1 MDGGTLYFCFGYP
14 KSGTTFLQRT
24 LDMHPQV
31 SCPAEQSFTTLA
43 RMVDN
48 DSRIYNDALKL
59 IDRRT
64 GGQGAP
70 MWSKHTSDHVFA
82 AIVRALADDFA
93 RGKPIRGLNDNHIF
107 QQPKYYDELLERPR
121 MIAIFRNP
129 VDRALSAWRHS
140 SRLAREEPQ
149 MAAVHL
155 EVLANPERTLEGFV
169 LKCAADFVSY
179 VNRYLSY
186 AGRRS
191 NFLAVRYEDLVD
203 DKKGE
208 LRRIFDFLG
217 ADVSDRTLDTI
228 VANSSKEK
236 MASRS
241 ARPEFFGLD
250 DSRRAEIAVDR
261 ETREKALALA
271 APALQRLGYDVG
283 TLTKAA

>member
-14 KSGTTFLQRT
+14 KSGTTFLQRM

-43 RMVDN
+43 RLVDN
-48 DSRIYNDALKL
+48 DSRVYNDTLKV

-70 MWSKHTSDHVFA
+70 LWSKHTSDYVFA

-93 RGKPIRGLNDNHIF
+93 RGRPIRGLNDNHVF
-107 QQPKYYDELLERPR
+107 QQPKYYDELLGHPR

-129 VDRALSAWRHS
+129 VDRALSSWRHN
-140 SRLAREEPQ
+140 SRLAREEPK

-169 LKCAADFVSY
+169 LKCAAEFVGY

-186 AGRRS
+186 VGKRS
-191 NFLAVRYEDLVD
+191 NFLSVRYEDLVAR
-203 DKKGE
+203 KKSE
-208 LRRIFDFLG
+208 LRSIFDFLG
-217 ADVSDRTLDTI
+217 ADVSDGILDAI
-228 VANSSKEK
+228 VEGSSKEK

-250 DSRRAEIAVDR
+250 RDRRNEVAVGR
-261 ETREKALALA
+261 ETREKALAIA
-271 APALQRLGYDVG
+271 APALERLGYDVEA
-283 TLTKAA
+283 LTKAA